1 MDSPNPIFDLV
12 VWYILLLFVITVH
25 EWAHAWS
32 ANKCGDPTARLM
44 GRMTW
49 NPLPHMD
56 IIGTVAMPLIMMIM
70 PGPIR
75 MIGWGKPVPVNSG
88 NFRHYTRDDMIVSFA
103 GPASNFIMTLTALL
117 LIRIA
122 LLSNTE
128 FGTLAVTV
136 VLHPLASLSFIL
148 GFFNLIP
155 LPPLDGSHLLR
166 PLLGFKAKQV
176 FDQISQYGFIILL
189 LMINFNILGPYFSMV
204 SKFYNLLLHVIG
216 IPG

>member
-1 MDSPNPIFDLV
+1 MEPLNPFIEKIIWYFLLV
-12 VWYILLLFVITVH
+12 FIITVH

-56 IIGTVAMPLIMMIM
+56 IIGTVAIPLLMLIM
-70 PGPIR
+70 PGGISL
-75 MIGWGKPVPVNSG
+75 IGWGKPVPVNPN
-88 NFRHYTRDDMIVSFA
+88 NFRHHTRDDVIVSFA

-117 LIRIA
+117 LMRIA
-122 LLSNTE
+122 LISNTE
-128 FGTLAVTV
+128 FGVHAAQFI
-136 VLHPLASLSFIL
+136 LHPLAMMSFFL

-166 PLLGFKAKQV
+166 PLLGFKARQV
-176 FDQISQYGFIILL
+176 FDQISRYSFIILL
-189 LMINFNILGPYFSMV
+189 VMINLNVLDPFFKIVMS
-204 SKFYNLLLHVIG
+204 FYALLYRAVG
-216 IPG
+216 IPA